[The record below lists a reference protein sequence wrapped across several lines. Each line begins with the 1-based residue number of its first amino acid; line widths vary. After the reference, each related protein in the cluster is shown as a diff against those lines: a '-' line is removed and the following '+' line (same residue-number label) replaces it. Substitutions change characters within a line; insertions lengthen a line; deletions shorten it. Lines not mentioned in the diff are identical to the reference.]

1 MRNRKELRAFLARI
15 LGWDRERIVERAE
28 RSVELAAD
36 GRVALLLCGEGDPVQ
51 LSWALH
57 RRISDSDQPFVVC
70 DTRRGDQPASVRAP
84 ASRGTLAGAREAAE
98 DGTLCLS
105 LRRPPPDLAE
115 SAPLLY
121 AAEDTMLIL
130 CAAEP
135 PMSALALRPAP
146 VVVPPLASRAQ
157 DLPRIIDEYAAE
169 AVADLG
175 SGRFTA
181 SDFEWVLQNAAT
193 SLDEIDKA
201 TRRLVAV
208 RGSANTT
215 AAAARLGMT
224 LVALSRWLDRRG
236 PIGGS

>member
-36 GRVALLLCGEGDPVQ
+36 GRTALLLCGEGDPVQ

-57 RRISDSDQPFVVC
+57 RRISDPDQPFVVC
-70 DTRRGDQPASVRAP
+70 DPRRGDQPASVRAP

-105 LRRPPPDLAE
+105 LRRPPPDLTA

-121 AAEDTMLIL
+121 AAEDTMLIV

-135 PMSALALRPAP
+135 VSALALRPAP
-146 VVVPPLASRAQ
+146 LVVPPLASRAQ

-175 SGRFTA
+175 SGSFTA
-181 SDFEWVLQNAAT
+181 SDCEWVLQNAAT

-236 PIGGS
+236 RIGGS